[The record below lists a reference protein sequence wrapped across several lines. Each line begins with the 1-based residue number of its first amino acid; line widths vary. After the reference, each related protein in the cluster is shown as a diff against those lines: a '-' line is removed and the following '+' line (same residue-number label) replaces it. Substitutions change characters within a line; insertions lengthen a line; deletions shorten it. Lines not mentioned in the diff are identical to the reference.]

1 MRRHLR
7 VLLLVAPLA
16 ASAQTVNLA
25 GRAANEPVGIAVP
38 NASVA
43 GGEEPAAAAANP
55 AAVGFVDDLTFQYF
69 HEARNRTGQ
78 AGDGAYLALPL
89 GALVPS
95 LSMEWMRPR
104 DGGGT
109 HFRRTRFGIAISP
122 SQAFSLGVAGNWFAS
137 PDRDLDRLWNLDA
150 GLTLRPWRH
159 LSLGASA
166 LGMMG
171 RLGGQRLPI
180 RYDFGVA
187 TRLLRD
193 AVTLSAD
200 LLTDDAGRDDVTAR
214 AASFGVALELSRGYA
229 LSFQLQVPVRSG
241 AVGAQGTTY
250 GQLALT
256 FNGAHAGLTLGG
268 ASGGEADNTWLV
280 GLRLSGQRY
289 RSGSPFEGRAADV
302 DLGKALSRSRS
313 IFGGDRDPY
322 GALLGRLAEVR
333 EDDAAPAL
341 LVRIDDLPVGQGR
354 ADELRRALLDVR
366 ARKPVIAYLTG
377 GGMKEYWLASA
388 ATKVLVQPSTAI
400 FPAGLAS
407 ATPFVRDGLSKLGVA
422 FEVVAAGRY
431 KSAPDPL
438 VRTDMSEAQ
447 REATGAILDDVF
459 ERQVAGIAEARGLSP
474 ARVRE
479 LVDLGAFTSDAA
491 VAAHLADGV
500 AWPDELE
507 QQVGAALASA
517 WDRSP
522 PRGAQQ
528 WGPRKAVALIRVE
541 GTIASGKSRT
551 EPLGS
556 GGIAGAETVAALV
569 KRAAD
574 DASVVAIVL
583 RVDSPGGD
591 GTASDLIWREVMEA
605 RRKGKP
611 VVVSMGDLAASGGY
625 LVAVAG
631 DVLLA
636 EPSTLTGSIGVFSV
650 KPDFSGLLQK
660 LGVNV
665 VTLKRGA
672 HADAMSATRAWTAEE
687 RKLAEGQIQAFYELF
702 LGRVAAGRK
711 LERSAVEALAGGRVW
726 TGAQALQRGLVDRL
740 GTLEDALAVAAARA
754 GYAPGDSLDVRAFE
768 PPRPFL
774 DLAAGL
780 GASASA
786 EAQLARAAGALP
798 GLRAAA
804 LLAELGPVL
813 ALPLEWFG
821 APGEPTS
828 VTP

>member
-1 MRRHLR
+1 MRRHLV
-7 VLLLVAPLA
+7 VLLLAAPLA
-16 ASAQTVNLA
+16 ASAQTINLS

-55 AAVGFVDDLTFQYF
+55 AAVGFVDDLALQYF

-78 AGDGAYLALPL
+78 AGDGAYLAVPL

-104 DGGGT
+104 EGGGT
-109 HFRRTRFGIAISP
+109 HFRKTRFGLALSP
-122 SQAFSLGVAGNWFAS
+122 SQAFSLGVAANWFAS

-166 LGMMG
+166 LGMIG

-193 AVTLSAD
+193 ALTLSAD

-214 AASFGVALELSRGYA
+214 AAAFGVAVELDRGYA

-241 AVGAQGTTY
+241 AVGPQGATY
-250 GQLALT
+250 GQLAVT

-280 GLRLSGQRY
+280 GVRLSGERY
-289 RSGSPFEGRAADV
+289 RSGSPLAGRAADI

-322 GALLGRLAEVR
+322 GALLARLAEVR
-333 EDDAAPAL
+333 EDGAAAL

-354 ADELRRALLDVR
+354 TDELRRALLDVR
-366 ARKPVIAYLTG
+366 ARKPVVAYLTG

-400 FPAGLAS
+400 FPAGLTS
-407 ATPFVRDGLSKLGVA
+407 ATPFLRDGLSKLGVA

-459 ERQVAGIAEARGLSP
+459 ERQVTGIAEARGLSE

-479 LVDLGAFTSDAA
+479 LVDLGVFTSDAA
-491 VAAHLADGV
+491 VAAHLADGI

-507 QQVGAALASA
+507 KQVGAGLASS

-522 PRGAQQ
+522 PRAAQQ
-528 WGPRKAVALIRVE
+528 WGARNAIALIRVE

-556 GGIAGAETVAALV
+556 GGIAGAETIASLV
-569 KRAAD
+569 KSAAD

-631 DVLLA
+631 DVVLA

-672 HADAMSATRAWTAEE
+672 HADAMSATRAWTPEE

-711 LERSAVEALAGGRVW
+711 LERSAVEGLAGGRVW

-774 DLAAGL
+774 DLAGGL

-786 EAQLARAAGALP
+786 EAQLARALGALP

-813 ALPLEWFG
+813 ALPLEWLG
-821 APGEPTS
+821 APGEPAS
-828 VTP
+828 ITP